1 MSRAPVVCITHGG
14 GPMPVLEPQM
24 GGHGHDALNESLRT
38 RVREILRL
46 GTPEAPRAIVVVTPH
61 WRPDHPTVTM
71 VDEPPIYHDFEPSH
85 PPAAFE
91 IQYKAPGSSEV
102 ANLVH
107 EALSAAGVSPAKD
120 FERGTVTISMH
131 VPWVRARRLLVTA
144 DVAYWNKLAGL
155 DHGVFI
161 PFIFISPSGEVP
173 LVSLSISNSS
183 DPDLYTKMGQALAKL
198 RDDNVAIVGSGFASF
213 HNVPMMRK
221 LYMADPDSEEM
232 TAWRN
237 KVADFNKGLVDGVL
251 ADDPAQRARFLRE
264 WRALPHSYDLHPEDE
279 DEHIL
284 PLFVA
289 AGAADRSKGDWFA
302 DMFGGV
308 EVCTFYWSK

>member
-1 MSRAPVVCITHGG
+1 MTRAPVVCITHGG

-61 WRPDHPTVTM
+61 WRPDQPTVTM
-71 VDEPPIYHDFEPSH
+71 VDDPPIYHDFEPSH

-91 IQYKAPGSSEV
+91 IQYKASGSSEV

-107 EALSAAGVSPAKD
+107 EALEAAGVSPAKD
-120 FERGTVTISMH
+120 FER
-131 VPWVRARRLLVTA
+131 
-144 DVAYWNKLAGL
+144 GL

-173 LVSLSISNSS
+173 LVSLSISASS

-221 LYMADPDSEEM
+221 LYTADPASEEM

-237 KVADFNKGLVDGVL
+237 KVADFNKGLVDAVL
-251 ADDPAQRARFLRE
+251 ADDPAQRARSLRG
-264 WRALPHSYDLHPEDE
+264 WRALPHSYDAHPEDE

-289 AGAADRSKGDWFA
+289 AGAADTSKGDWFA

>member
-1 MSRAPVVCITHGG
+1 MPRAPVVCITHGG

-24 GGHGHDALNESLRT
+24 GGHGHDALNESLRK
-38 RVREILRL
+38 RVREILKL
-46 GTPEAPRAIVVVTPH
+46 GTPKAPRAIVVVTPH

-71 VDEPPIYHDFEPSH
+71 MDEPPIFHDFEPSH
-85 PPAAFE
+85 PPAAFK

-102 ANLVH
+102 ASLVY
-107 EALSAAGVSPAKD
+107 EALSAAGVSPEKD
-120 FERGTVTISMH
+120 FKR
-131 VPWVRARRLLVTA
+131 
-144 DVAYWNKLAGL
+144 GL

-161 PFIFISPSGEVP
+161 PFIFISPSGELP
-173 LVSLSISNSS
+173 LVSLSISSSS
-183 DPDLYTKMGQALAKL
+183 DPELYTKMGQALANL

-221 LYMADPDSEEM
+221 LFTADPDSEEM
-232 TAWRN
+232 TVWRN
-237 KVADFNKGLVDGVL
+237 KVADFNKGLTVGVL
-251 ADDPAQRARFLRE
+251 AEDPAQRTRLLRE
-264 WRALPHSYDLHPEDE
+264 WRSLPHSYDTHPENE

-289 AGAADRSKGDWFA
+289 AGAADRSKGNWFA

-308 EVCTFYWSK
+308 EVCTFYWSE